1 MSQTAVRQILPL
13 SKSGSVSKTQP
24 TN

>member
-1 MSQTAVRQILPL
+1 MSQTAVCQILPL